1 MTHIA
6 YDVADDVWQGTFN
19 LPAGGYEYKAALN
32 DSWDENYGLHAQF
45 NGSNIP
51 LNLASSGNVKFYY
64 DHKSHWA
71 TDNRSSV
78 IAVAPGSFQS
88 ELGCPGDWDPTCLRS
103 WLEDPDGNGIYTFET
118 TALPHGSYETKVA
131 LDEDWASQL
140 RAGRRPERAEH
151 RIHRSDRQL
160 EGHVQL

>member
-1 MTHIA
+1 MPSST
-6 YDVADDVWQGTFN
+6 GPT
-19 LPAGGYEYKAALN
+19 
-32 DSWDENYGLHAQF
+32 SR
-45 NGSNIP
+45 STS
-51 LNLASSGNVKFYY
+51 ASSGNVKFYY

-71 TDNRSSV
+71 TDNHSSV

-103 WLEDPDGNGIYTFET
+103 WLEDPDGDGIYTFET

-131 LDEDWASQL
+131 INEDWAVNYG
-140 RAGRRPERAEH
+140 AGRRPERAEH
-151 RIHRSDRQL
+151 RVHRAGRQL